1 MQALMPDS
9 WLQAL
14 PQQLQ
19 KLQDQHL
26 QRHRREVVPAGAHVK
41 VNGQPMLQF
50 CSNDY
55 LGLSQHP
62 ALIEAARQGALEFG
76 VGAGD
81 PRWLTAT
88 APPMRNWRRHWPVM
102 FNFLVLCISM
112 RVLRP
117 MSA

>member
-26 QRHRREVVPAGAHVK
+26 QRHRREVVPAGGAHVK

-50 CSNDY
+50 CSND
-55 LGLSQHP
+55 
-62 ALIEAARQGALEFG
+62 
-76 VGAGD
+76 
-81 PRWLTAT
+81 
-88 APPMRNWRRHWPVM
+88 
-102 FNFLVLCISM
+102 
-112 RVLRP
+112 
-117 MSA
+117 